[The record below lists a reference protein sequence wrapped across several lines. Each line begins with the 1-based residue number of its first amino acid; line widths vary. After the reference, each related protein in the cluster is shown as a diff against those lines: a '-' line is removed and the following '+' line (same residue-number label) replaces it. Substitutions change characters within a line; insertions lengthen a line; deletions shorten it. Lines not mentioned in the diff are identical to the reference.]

1 MKKLFIFL
9 TLLTAAFIISQSVI
23 ARNGARTEGANQWIP
38 MGNLVSAGNF
48 NIQVLKTSPA
58 KQPQSLASLAQNPES
73 LANNPK
79 SLANNPESLA
89 NNPKSLAN
97 RQGSVASIADQPN
110 SLANN
115 SVTAKVTLTNVNPVG
130 TIFAQNAQDHQSFG
144 MARTASIFNQN
155 YLRALGENG
164 ANNNGMVPVVF
175 ASGDNLMLM
184 NAADI
189 QYSAANNRMVLT
201 GNIVAATTSL
211 QNFTKNN
218 HGPYALAALNNSTKF
233 LGYNV
238 NNQTANFAN
247 YNNPDDVGIFTI
259 NFDNLDPKI
268 GNDYRMQQASL
279 TFAAPEY
286 H

>member
-9 TLLTAAFIISQSVI
+9 TLLTGAFIISQSVI
-23 ARNGARTEGANQWIP
+23 ARNGARTASANQWIP

-48 NIQVLKTSPA
+48 NIEVLKTSLA
-58 KQPQSLASLAQNPES
+58 KQPQSLASLAKNPASANSESAASIAKNSKSAANRPGSAASIANQSTS
-73 LANNPK
+73 LANNP
-79 SLANNPESLA
+79 
-89 NNPKSLAN
+89 
-97 RQGSVASIADQPN
+97 VA
-110 SLANN
+110 
-115 SVTAKVTLTNVNPVG
+115 AKVTLNNVNPVG
-130 TIFAQNAQDHQSFG
+130 TMFAQNAQDHQSFG
-144 MARTASIFNQN
+144 MARTASMFNQN
-155 YLRALGENG
+155 YLRALGEHG
-164 ANNNGMVPVVF
+164 ANNNGMVPVIF

-184 NAADI
+184 NAANI

-218 HGPYALAALNNSTKF
+218 NGPYALAALNNSTKF

-247 YNNPDDVGIFTI
+247 YNNPNDVGIFTI
-259 NFDNLDPKI
+259 NFDNLDPKT
-268 GNDYRMQQASL
+268 NNNYRIQQASL
-279 TFAAPEY
+279 TFAIPEY